1 MKNYLEAV
9 LHQGVDIHPFN
20 DKGKLPLAYRG
31 RYILSNMVIAGQG
44 TVLVEPVEHQPLA
57 SLKKKHKQLEL
68 YTGSR
73 CVLALKNMSSYAREA
88 LVKDGIPFV
97 WEGHQVYLPFLGM
110 LLDSTKG
117 RTVPQCEKISFL
129 TQRLL
134 LTALYHSWEEI
145 TVTRAAGLLGV
156 TKTAVS
162 HCFDELE
169 AISLPYLSVKKRARM
184 LTIAQDR
191 RTAWETMRDSLR
203 NPVIA
208 TYALKEC
215 PAANLLTA
223 GLTALAG
230 YSILSEPACPT
241 FAVSKKAISSLK
253 LTKSQL
259 ASAEDT
265 PACILQE
272 IGYQIDWGASKAID
286 PLSLVLSLS
295 NEEKEEPRISMAV
308 DEMLENY
315 VW

>member
-9 LHQGVDIHPFN
+9 LHQDVDIHPFN
-20 DKGKLPLAYRG
+20 DKRKLPLVYRG
-31 RYILSNMVIAGQG
+31 RYILSNMVIAGQK
-44 TVLVEPVEHQPLA
+44 TVLVEPIEHEPLA
-57 SLKKKHKQLEL
+57 ILKKQHKQLEL
-68 YTGSR
+68 YTDSR
-73 CVLALKNMSSYAREA
+73 CVLALKEMSSYAQKA
-88 LVKDGIPFV
+88 MVKEGIPFV
-97 WEGHQVYLPFLGM
+97 WDGHQVYLPFLGM
-110 LLDSTKG
+110 LLDSTIG

-134 LTALYHSWEEI
+134 LTALYQSWDAV
-145 TVTRAAGLLGV
+145 TVTKAARMLGV

-169 AISLPYLSVKKRARM
+169 AINMPYLAVRNRARK
-184 LTIAQDR
+184 LTIATEKQ
-191 RTAWETMRDSLR
+191 TVWETIKDSLR

-208 TYALKEC
+208 TYALKES

-223 GLTALAG
+223 GLTALAE
-230 YSILSEPACPT
+230 YSMLSEPACPI
-241 FAVSKKAISSLK
+241 FAVSKKAISSLN
-253 LTKSQL
+253 LTKRQL
-259 ASAEDT
+259 TPAEDT

-272 IGYQIDWGASKAID
+272 IGYQIDFGAGTAID

-295 NEEKEEPRISMAV
+295 QEEKEEPRTSIAV